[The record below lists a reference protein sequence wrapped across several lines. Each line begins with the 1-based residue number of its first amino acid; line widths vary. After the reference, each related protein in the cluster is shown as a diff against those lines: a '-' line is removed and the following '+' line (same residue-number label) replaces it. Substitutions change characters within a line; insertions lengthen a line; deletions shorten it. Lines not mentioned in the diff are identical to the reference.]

1 MNEWYLLE
9 FTALL
14 RATSKCS
21 LWSHIL
27 RCFQFNMGDNTNLMK
42 KIIILNLY
50 FLNIKYGNVQGG
62 WRRDIPMVSSHL
74 FRFSKCKLCWLTQ
87 FKGKTPP
94 TPVTTP
100 PTIQAL
106 CPKALAQTPSPLP
119 HVTYYCYC
127 SSVLYYLLAEL
138 LLQVPSNCSVH
149 PQPFLPL
156 IHYAYSCQVNFP
168 FFFYVCVLV
177 NFLDHIIPSPQ
188 NFAGSPSFT
197 CDTWLFRI

>member
-14 RATSKCS
+14 GATSKCS

-27 RCFQFNMGDNTNLMK
+27 RCFQFDMGDNTNLMK

-100 PTIQAL
+100 PTIQANF
-106 CPKALAQTPSPLP
+106 
-119 HVTYYCYC
+119 CYIRKVKYLFK
-127 SSVLYYLLAEL
+127 SVKLGIFIFAVKHILYLSLLANL
-138 LLQVPSNCSVH
+138 VS
-149 PQPFLPL
+149 
-156 IHYAYSCQVNFP
+156 IGVN
-168 FFFYVCVLV
+168 
-177 NFLDHIIPSPQ
+177 HH
-188 NFAGSPSFT
+188 
-197 CDTWLFRI
+197 